1 MASEVVRGRLR
12 PTSEVGL
19 KRPRMTSSSLTIKKP
34 LKTVKKPLKTVK
46 KPLKPLKTAK
56 KPLKNRYKPLYMAF
70 EVSLKQPRR
79 FSA

>member
-1 MASEVVRGRLR
+1 MDIGQIRGYGLGWPQAAS
-12 PTSEVGL
+12 
-19 KRPRMTSSSLTIKKP
+19 P
-34 LKTVKKPLKTVK
+34 LKNRLKLLKSVKKPLKTAK
-46 KPLKPLKTAK
+46 KPLKTAK

>member
-1 MASEVVRGRLR
+1 MA
-12 PTSEVGL
+12 
-19 KRPRMTSSSLTIKKP
+19 K
-34 LKTVKKPLKTVK
+34 
-46 KPLKPLKTAK
+46 KPLKTAK